1 MVYFQCFLVMTMS
14 LFTNDVLACAF
25 HGPMGFYG
33 MEKGTVDT
41 SSSEKQPLNISL
53 EMKDHF
59 QATSSKVVLS
69 DQEVILPKT
78 NGIVCKAT
86 LLDKDTS
93 IAQASLK
100 LACEGGSEGGELLVQ
115 CDGSQGEGTDW
126 QLRSPAGLTVASV
139 VVTCR

>member
-1 MVYFQCFLVMTMS
+1 
-14 LFTNDVLACAF
+14 
-25 HGPMGFYG
+25 
-33 MEKGTVDT
+33 MEKGAVDT
-41 SSSEKQPLNISL
+41 SSSENQPLNINL
-53 EMKDHF
+53 EIKDHF
-59 QATSSKVVLS
+59 QGTSSKVVLS
-69 DQEVILPKT
+69 DAEVQLPKT

-93 IAQASLK
+93 IRQASLK

-126 QLRSPAGLTVASV
+126 QLRSSAGMTVASV